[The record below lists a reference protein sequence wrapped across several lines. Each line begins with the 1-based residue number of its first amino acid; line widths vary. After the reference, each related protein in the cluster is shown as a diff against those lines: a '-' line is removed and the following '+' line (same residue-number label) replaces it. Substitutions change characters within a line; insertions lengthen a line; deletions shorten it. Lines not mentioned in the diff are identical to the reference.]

1 MDDKFNFLNS
11 FISYMSNSLK
21 QTEESKETLIGAIKP
36 QVLKEINEFSK
47 NFKKALELS
56 DGVKFM
62 VEETLIAGT
71 IDITAEYDRLY
82 FDESHLKI
90 FSKLFTDYYVGVAN
104 DWDFFRTGIKKPQL
118 SFSFYNCFNM
128 DVVKERDVLQ

>member
-1 MDDKFNFLNS
+1 M
-11 FISYMSNSLK
+11 
-21 QTEESKETLIGAIKP
+21 EESKETLIGAIKP

-90 FSKLFTDYYVGVAN
+90 FSKLFTEYYVGVAN
-104 DWDFFRTGIKKPQL
+104 DWDFFNTGIIKPQL
-118 SFSFYNCFNM
+118 SFTFYNCFNTNIIKGS
-128 DVVKERDVLQ
+128 DSNGV

>member
-1 MDDKFNFLNS
+1 M
-11 FISYMSNSLK
+11 SYMSNSLN
-21 QTEESKETLIGAIKP
+21 QTDENKETLIGAIKP

-56 DGVKFM
+56 DGVKFV

-82 FDESHLKI
+82 FDELHLKI

-104 DWDFFRTGIKKPQL
+104 DWDFFGTGVKKPQL
-118 SFSFYNCFNM
+118 SFSFYNCFNV
-128 DVVKERDVLQ
+128 DVVKERNDLQ

>member
-11 FISYMSNSLK
+11 FMSYMSNSLK
-21 QTEESKETLIGAIKP
+21 QTEENKETLIGAIKP

-56 DGVKFM
+56 DGVKFV

-82 FDESHLKI
+82 FDELHLKI

-104 DWDFFRTGIKKPQL
+104 DWDFFGTGVKKPQL
-118 SFSFYNCFNM
+118 SFSFYNCFNA
-128 DVVKERDVLQ
+128 DVVKERNDLQ